1 MNVASEPLNAQN
13 TTEHRVRRLLAC
25 VLAVGI
31 VGLGGELLLLEH
43 VEDWLQLIPVVV
55 LALGSAALL
64 LHAARPG
71 RGSVRLIQVVM
82 LLFIAAGVTGVV
94 LHYLSNAEFAA
105 EVNPS
110 LEGFALVRKALS
122 AKTPPAMAPAMMGQL
137 GLLGL
142 VLAYRHPLTRRGA

>member
-13 TTEHRVRRLLAC
+13 TTEHRVRCLLGC
-25 VLAVGI
+25 VLALGI

-55 LALGSAALL
+55 LALGLAALL

-71 RGSVRLIQVVM
+71 RGSVRLIQLVM

-94 LHYLSNAEFAA
+94 LHYVSNAEFAA

-122 AKTPPAMAPAMMGQL
+122 AKTPPAVAPAMMAQL